1 MISTVSIYE
10 MNLIVNCEHKD
21 PHTVLGMHEVLH
33 DDREVVA
40 VRAFLPGAKELYVI
54 DKNDENAVYK
64 ADRIHEDGFF
74 ETVIEDR
81 HKWFDYKFRIVYWDG
96 NENITADAYSFPPT
110 VSDYDKYLFGAGNHY
125 EIYNKL
131 GANICEINGTE
142 GVSFAVW
149 APNAKSVS
157 VIGSFNYWDG
167 RSAQMRMLG
176 NSGIWEIFIPG
187 AAEFDRYKFRI
198 KDRNNNVTDKS
209 DPYGFYMEKRPQ
221 NASIVYD
228 LGVYRWKDAK
238 WIKQRETSDPYR
250 SPMNIYEVQLGSWM
264 RVPEE
269 ENRFLTYRELADK
282 LVKYVKKMGYTHI
295 ELLPVSEYPFDGSWG
310 YQVTGYYAP
319 TSRYGEP
326 DDFRYFVDCCHQ
338 KGIGVIVDWVPGHFP
353 KDANGL
359 ARFDGTALYE
369 HEDWR
374 KGEHK
379 EWGTYVFNYGRK
391 EVSNFLIANALFWIK
406 EYHIDGIRVDAVA
419 SMLYL
424 DYFRNEG
431 EWIPNKYGGRE
442 NLEAV
447 EFLKHMNSVIKGAY
461 EGVLTFA
468 EESTEWEGVTKGAD
482 RNGLGFSFKWNMGW
496 MNDFLEYMKKDPIY
510 RKYHHNNLTFGIT
523 YAYSENFVLVLSHDE
538 VVHMKGSMIGK
549 MPGDIWQKFANL
561 RAAYGFMYAYPGKKL
576 LFMGNDIGQYS
587 EWNEAKSIDWHV
599 LENDFNCKLN
609 LFLQDLFKLYK
620 KEPAFWERDTY
631 PEGFEW
637 IECDD
642 AENSVVSFV
651 RHGANVEDLIV
662 IICNFTPKTVEGYDV
677 GVPYEGYYKEILNSD
692 DEKYGG
698 SGVINKKAVRSKK
711 EHCNRCANKITI
723 NLPPFATSV
732 FTLTPNSR
740 GKLKKAVEEE
750 E

>member
-406 EYHIDGIRVDAVA
+406 GYHIDGIRVDAVA

-723 NLPPFATSV
+723 NLPPLATSV

-740 GKLKKAVEEE
+740 EKLKKAVEEE